1 MLLHHTTVEAISTIQ
16 LNLPS
21 NHRDHDN
28 VKTVEMMYMELLKR
42 FENGNSLKIL
52 DPIEDM
58 QIEYDADTDEIDIKE
73 LLKAKED
80 IEVKLSNTKKVS

>member
-1 MLLHHTTVEAISTIQ
+1 
-16 LNLPS
+16 
-21 NHRDHDN
+21 
-28 VKTVEMMYMELLKR
+28 MYMELLKR
-42 FENGNSLKIL
+42 FENGNSLKVL

-80 IEVKLSNTKKVS
+80 IEVKLSNTKKVSQTQVEIFE